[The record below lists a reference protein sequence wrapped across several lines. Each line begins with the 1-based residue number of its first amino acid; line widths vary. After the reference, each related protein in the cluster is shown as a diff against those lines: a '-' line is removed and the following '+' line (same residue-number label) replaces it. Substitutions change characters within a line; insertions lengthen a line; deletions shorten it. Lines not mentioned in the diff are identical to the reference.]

1 MKRLVVII
9 MGALALALPGGAGAL
24 KGSPGDGTLVVEN
37 AQGVVVL
44 NVRGGIIGRFDSGSI
59 VVEDPTLGDGPG
71 PVVRGYESATEIGPS
86 KVQYSS
92 KGEIR
97 FRLIGGLYRVRI
109 AGQGVDVSVVGRGT
123 AMLNGAGFSDLQTGR
138 YSLNG
143 GAWQRMPNLVA
154 RFTLGTPLPGQ
165 SSR

>member
-1 MKRLVVII
+1 MKRLVVIL
-9 MGALALALPGGAGAL
+9 GALALALPVGAGAL
-24 KGSPGDGTLVVEN
+24 QRAPSDGTLVVEN
-37 AQGVVVL
+37 AQGVVTL

-59 VVEDPTLGDGPG
+59 VIEDPMPGDGPG
-71 PVVRGYESATEIGPS
+71 PVVRGYQDATEIGPS

-123 AMLNGAGFSDLQTGR
+123 AVLNGAGFSDLQTGR

-143 GAWQRMPNLVA
+143 GPWQRMPNLIA
-154 RFTLGTPLPGQ
+154 RFTLGAAPFGP
-165 SSR
+165 SSK